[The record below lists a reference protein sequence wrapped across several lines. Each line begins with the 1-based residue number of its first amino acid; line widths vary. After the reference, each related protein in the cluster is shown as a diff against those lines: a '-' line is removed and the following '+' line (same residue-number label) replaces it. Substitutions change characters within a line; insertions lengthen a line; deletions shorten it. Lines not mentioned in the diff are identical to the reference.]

1 MNSNTLTKTVTHHKE
16 VQHRL
21 YEAISKSLWSD
32 FGVGRSYQIL
42 KIHPYSSG
50 LIFVAAVLVVD
61 PARFLRGTNIYFFEI
76 TSIAQGKLK
85 GLDINLKGVV
95 VIVGNYGSGKTEVAV
110 NLGIKRKR
118 DGVDVLL
125 ADLDLV
131 NPYFRTREARSQLS
145 DLGIE
150 VILPPRKYHNADLPI
165 LSPKV
170 GGLIRKPAALSI
182 LDAGGDGVGTRVLAA
197 LADMFRERPVEMLQ
211 VINPFR
217 PFTTDV
223 EGCLVMRDRIEA
235 ASHLKVTGL
244 IGNAHLLGETLAGDV
259 LKGYALVTE
268 VSRASGLPV
277 VFITASADLIPAV
290 QASGVTCPIL
300 PIERQMVPPW

>member
-1 MNSNTLTKTVTHHKE
+1 M
-16 VQHRL
+16 
-21 YEAISKSLWSD
+21 
-32 FGVGRSYQIL
+32 
-42 KIHPYSSG
+42 
-50 LIFVAAVLVVD
+50 
-61 PARFLRGTNIYFFEI
+61 
-76 TSIAQGKLK
+76 
-85 GLDINLKGVV
+85 DIDLKGVV

-131 NPYFRTREARSQLS
+131 NPYFRSREACSQLA

-197 LADMFRERPVEMLQ
+197 LADMFRESPVEMLQ
-211 VINPFR
+211 VVNPFR
-217 PFTTDV
+217 PFTSDV

-235 ASHLKVTGL
+235 ASRLKVTGL
-244 IGNAHLLGETLAGDV
+244 VGNAHLLDETRADDII
-259 LKGYALVTE
+259 KGYALVTD

-277 VFITASADLIPAV
+277 VFITASADLMPAV
-290 QASGVTCPIL
+290 ESSGVTCPIL
-300 PIERQMVPPW
+300 PIERQMVPPWKAAAEPDR

>member
-1 MNSNTLTKTVTHHKE
+1 M
-16 VQHRL
+16 
-21 YEAISKSLWSD
+21 
-32 FGVGRSYQIL
+32 
-42 KIHPYSSG
+42 
-50 LIFVAAVLVVD
+50 
-61 PARFLRGTNIYFFEI
+61 
-76 TSIAQGKLK
+76 K
-85 GLDINLKGVV
+85 GLDINIKGVV
-95 VIVGNYGSGKTEVAV
+95 VIVGNYGSGKTEVAI
-110 NLGIKRKR
+110 NLGVKRKR

-131 NPYFRTREARSQLS
+131 NPYFRTREARNQLA

-170 GGLIRKPAALSI
+170 GGLIRNPAALSI

-197 LADMFRERPVEMLQ
+197 LADMFRKNPVEMLQ

-217 PFTTDV
+217 PFTADV

-235 ASHLKVTGL
+235 ASRLKVTGL
-244 IGNAHLLGETLAGDV
+244 IGNAHLLDDTRADDV
-259 LKGYALVTE
+259 LKGYELVTD

-277 VFITASADLIPAV
+277 VFITASEDLIPAV
-290 QASGVTCPIL
+290 QAGGVTCPIL
-300 PIERQMVPPW
+300 PIERQMVMPWQAAAEPDG

>member
-1 MNSNTLTKTVTHHKE
+1 M
-16 VQHRL
+16 
-21 YEAISKSLWSD
+21 
-32 FGVGRSYQIL
+32 
-42 KIHPYSSG
+42 
-50 LIFVAAVLVVD
+50 
-61 PARFLRGTNIYFFEI
+61 
-76 TSIAQGKLK
+76 
-85 GLDINLKGVV
+85 DINLKGVV

-217 PFTTDV
+217 PFTSDV
-223 EGCLVMRDRIEA
+223 EGCLEMRDRIEA
-235 ASHLKVTGL
+235 ASRLKVTGL
-244 IGNAHLLGETLAGDV
+244 IGNAHLLDDTSAGDI
-259 LKGYALVTE
+259 LKGYELVTD

-290 QASGVTCPIL
+290 QAGGVTCPIL
-300 PIERQMVPPW
+300 PIERQMVLPWQAAAETDG